1 MSEPREAV
9 RAPVYHEADQWHH
22 RPLNLEMC
30 RHLGEQDVAG
40 RTVLHARPGF
50 KGRGQVKPRTLVGAG
65 GKLLLVVTFIDSGEH
80 VRGVLPHIREMAP
93 HRLIASERVALDS
106 GEFE

>member
-1 MSEPREAV
+1 
-9 RAPVYHEADQWHH
+9 
-22 RPLNLEMC
+22 
-30 RHLGEQDVAG
+30 
-40 RTVLHARPGF
+40 
-50 KGRGQVKPRTLVGAG
+50 VGAG
-65 GKLLLVVTFIDSGEH
+65 WKLLLVVTFIDSGEH

>member
-1 MSEPREAV
+1 
-9 RAPVYHEADQWHH
+9 
-22 RPLNLEMC
+22 MC

-40 RTVLHARPGF
+40 RTVVHARPGF
-50 KGRGQVKPRTLVGAG
+50 KAWGQVNPRTLVGAR

-80 VRGVLPHIREMAP
+80 VRGVLPHIPEIAP
-93 HRLIASERVALDS
+93 DRLIASERVALDS